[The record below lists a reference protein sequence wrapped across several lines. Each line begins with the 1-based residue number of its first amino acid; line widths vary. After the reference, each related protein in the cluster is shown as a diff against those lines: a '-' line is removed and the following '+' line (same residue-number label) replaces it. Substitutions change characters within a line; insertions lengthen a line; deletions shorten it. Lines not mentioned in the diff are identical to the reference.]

1 MTDAPLI
8 KSRSAGQAIV
18 EYILLLVVMV
28 AIITTIM
35 NSVKT
40 QLFADE
46 GNCVKGSKSF
56 ICLLSRVVKF
66 GGEDDNNFKYFSL
79 KR

>member
-8 KSRSAGQAIV
+8 KKSASGQAIV

-35 NSVKT
+35 KSVKT

-46 GNCVKGSKSF
+46 GNCTKESKSF
-56 ICLLSRVVKF
+56 ICLLSKVVKF
-66 GGEDDNNFKYFSL
+66 GGDDNDFKYFSL